1 MEGLSTSACEEVSG
15 SSENPQVREA
25 LIMDFHEVPALWA
38 TTGPTSLQSLSLD
51 ERL

>member
-15 SSENPQVREA
+15 SSEIPQVREA
-25 LIMDFHEVPALWA
+25 LMEFHEVPALWA